1 MMTPGTRVGW
11 WTTKASIAV
20 VLALSTS
27 CRSKVAEPTSRE
39 SPPGTVA
46 SANIASTASAS
57 PCTLSVW
64 TDLRAAREQPGMQA
78 AREQM
83 LGGLNAATLAL
94 TRASGLDLE
103 QMSREAR
110 LCELPGKGHPNRV
123 LEFRGSFP
131 PDLLEKV
138 ARLSP
143 GAPPQTTEPPGIL
156 RVASGW
162 LGAKDDRLVWSDD
175 RAALD
180 SGLQNQLFDRPPRDE
195 KLFSM
200 RMSRERV
207 NAQPGASRGGP
218 LEKVDWSSVVVSTAK
233 DGKSSEIRFNTSS
246 PENATS
252 LLSSMRS
259 FLDETREKAPL
270 SKALAPAGLTAEAD
284 ESSVAIRAQLPLNE
298 VLQLFTRLEQMAAKH
313 RG

>member
-1 MMTPGTRVGW
+1 MTIGTRLGW
-11 WTTKASIAV
+11 WTTHKVSIAV
-20 VLALSTS
+20 ALALSTA
-27 CRSKVAEPTSRE
+27 CRSKVAEPASRE
-39 SPPGTVA
+39 SPSAPVA
-46 SANIASTASAS
+46 SGSIASTARAT

-64 TDLRAAREQPGMQA
+64 TDLTAAREQPGMQA
-78 AREQM
+78 AREQI
-83 LGGLNAATLAL
+83 LGGLNAGTLAL

-131 PDLLEKV
+131 PDLIDKV

-143 GAPPQTTEPPGIL
+143 GVAPQTTEPPGIL
-156 RVASGW
+156 RVSSGW
-162 LGAKDDRLVWSDD
+162 LGAKGDRLVWSDD

-180 SGLQNQLFDRPPRDE
+180 RGLEDELFDSPPRHE

-207 NAQPGASRGGP
+207 NAHPGASRGGP
-218 LEKVDWSSVVVSTAK
+218 LEKVSWSSVIVSTAK
-233 DGKSSEIRFNTSS
+233 DGKSSEIRFNTDS

-252 LLSSMRS
+252 LLSSMRA
-259 FLDETREKAPL
+259 FLDETREKSKL
-270 SKALAPAGLTAEAD
+270 SKVLAPAGLTAEAD

-298 VLQLFTRLEQMAAKH
+298 VLQLFTRLEQIGKH
-313 RG
+313 RA